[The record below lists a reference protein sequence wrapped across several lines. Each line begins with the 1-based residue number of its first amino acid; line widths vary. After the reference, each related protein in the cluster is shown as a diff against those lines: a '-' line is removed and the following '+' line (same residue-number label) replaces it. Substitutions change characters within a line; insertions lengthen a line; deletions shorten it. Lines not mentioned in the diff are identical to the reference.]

1 MQDGDK
7 EPLVTSPGHLL
18 QQHPKR
24 QGKKQTKT
32 KQNYQLSIEQHEGVE
47 RQKTKTTKIIR
58 NRYHQFWPNQQRDKD
73 GQAPLNT
80 TKPNQKKTIEFE
92 GNTKT

>member
-24 QGKKQTKT
+24 QGKPNTNET
-32 KQNYQLSIEQHEGVE
+32 NYQLSIEQHEGVE
-47 RQKTKTTKIIR
+47 RQPK
-58 NRYHQFWPNQQRDKD
+58 
-73 GQAPLNT
+73 
-80 TKPNQKKTIEFE
+80 
-92 GNTKT
+92 